1 MSYPG
6 RSPRCFGA
14 SKLGVW
20 QRTLNTVE
28 KSAEG
33 IVGGAPAEGPND
45 ERRRTVT
52 KRDGIASDHLNNQA
66 VGNPQDEPVAGSSG
80 QPESIHTQALL
91 AQVLDRANLQRALK
105 QVRRNKG
112 APGIDGMTVDEL
124 PEYLK
129 HHWPEIR
136 AQLTAGSY
144 RPQPVKRVDIPKPDG
159 KTRPLGIPTVLD
171 RFIQQAI
178 AQVVSAQWEPH
189 FHDHSYGFRPG
200 RSAHQA
206 VREVQANIREGYGWV
221 VDMDLQAFFDRVNHD
236 RLMARLKR
244 RGIETDLLRLINR
257 YLKAGVSV
265 AGHIEATTLGVPQ
278 GGPLSPVLA
287 NVVLDELDWE
297 LDRRGHRF
305 ARYADDC
312 NILVRSQRAGERVMA
327 SVTRYVG
334 DTLRL
339 TVNPLK
345 SAVDRPMNRK
355 FLGFTVSRNG
365 ARLKV
370 ADKAI
375 EKLKDR
381 VRELT
386 RRTRGTSIGALVAE
400 LRQTLLGWKAYF
412 GIAEVLSPLR
422 EIDKWVRRKL
432 RCYLWK
438 QWGPSGYRELRKR
451 GVTVRDAWNTSKSAH
466 GPWRL
471 SKTPAL
477 AIALPLR
484 FFESLGLPSL
494 APR

>member
-1 MSYPG
+1 M
-6 RSPRCFGA
+6 
-14 SKLGVW
+14 
-20 QRTLNTVE
+20 T
-28 KSAEG
+28 KS
-33 IVGGAPAEGPND
+33 D
-45 ERRRTVT
+45 W
-52 KRDGIASDHLNNQA
+52 IASDHLHPQA
-66 VGNPQDEPVAGSSG
+66 AALPQDEPVTGSSG
-80 QPESIHTQALL
+80 PPESIHTQALL
-91 AQVLDRANLQRALK
+91 AQVLARDNLQRALK
-105 QVRRNKG
+105 QVRQNKG

-124 PEYLK
+124 PDYLR
-129 HHWPEIR
+129 HHWPDIR
-136 AQLTAGSY
+136 AQLEAGHY
-144 RPQPVKRVDIPKPDG
+144 RPQPVRRVEIPKPDG
-159 KTRPLGIPTVLD
+159 KPRPLGIPTVLD

-178 AQVVSAQWEPH
+178 AQVISAQWEPH
-189 FHDHSYGFRPG
+189 FHPHSYGYRPQ

-206 VREVQANIREGYGWV
+206 IREVQTRIRQGHGWV
-221 VDMDLQAFFDRVNHD
+221 VDLDLQAFFDRVNHD

-244 RGIETDLLRLINR
+244 RCPDAGLLRLINR
-257 YLKAGVSV
+257 YLNAGVRV
-265 AGHIEATTLGVPQ
+265 GETVEPTRMGVPQ

-312 NILVRSQRAGERVMA
+312 TILVRSKRAGERVMA
-327 SVTRYVG
+327 SVTRYVS

-355 FLGFTVSRNG
+355 FLGFTVSRTG
-365 ARLKV
+365 AKLKV
-370 ADKAI
+370 ADQAI
-375 EKLKDR
+375 DKLKDR
-381 VRELT
+381 VRDLT
-386 RRTRGTSIGALVAE
+386 RRTRGKRIDAIVAE

-412 GIAEVLSPLR
+412 GITEVLSPLR
-422 EIDKWVRRKL
+422 DLDKWIRRKL

-451 GVTVRDAWNTSKSAH
+451 GVSVREAWNTSKSAH

-477 AIALPLR
+477 ALALPLR
-484 FFESLGLPSL
+484 FFNNLGLPQL

>member
-1 MSYPG
+1 V
-6 RSPRCFGA
+6 
-14 SKLGVW
+14 KLGVW

-33 IVGGAPAEGPND
+33 IVGGATAEGPND
-45 ERRRTVT
+45 ERQRIVT
-52 KRDGIASDHLNNQA
+52 KRDGNASDHPSNRA
-66 VGNPQDEPVAGSSG
+66 AAIPQDELVAGLSG
-80 QPESIHTQALL
+80 QPESIHTQTLY
-91 AQVLDRANLQRALK
+91 AQVMERGNLQRALK

-124 PEYLK
+124 PEYLL
-129 HHWPEIR
+129 HHWREIR
-136 AQLTAGSY
+136 AQLDAGTY
-144 RPQPVKRVDIPKPDG
+144 RPQPVLRVEIPKGDG

-189 FHDHSYGFRPG
+189 FHRHSYGFRPQ

-206 VREVQANIREGYGWV
+206 VREVQANIRAGHGWV
-221 VDMDLQAFFDRVNHD
+221 VDMDLQAFFDRVNQD
-236 RLMARLKR
+236 RLMARLKSR
-244 RGIETDLLRLINR
+244 CPDAALLRLVNR
-257 YLKAGVSV
+257 FLKAGVSV
-265 AGHIEATTLGVPQ
+265 AGIIEATPMGVPQ

-312 NILVRSQRAGERVMA
+312 NILVKSKRAGKRVMV

-339 TVNPLK
+339 TVNQSK
-345 SAVDRPMNRK
+345 SAVDRPMDRK

-365 ARLKV
+365 AKLKV

-386 RRTRGTSIGALVAE
+386 RRTRGNTIGKIVAE
-400 LRQTLLGWKAYF
+400 LRETLLGWKAYF

-438 QWGPSGYRELRKR
+438 QWGPAGYRELRKR
-451 GVTVRDAWNTSKSAH
+451 GVTVREAWNTSKSAH

-477 AIALPLR
+477 AFALPLR
-484 FFESLGLPSL
+484 FFINLGLPSL

>member
-1 MSYPG
+1 M
-6 RSPRCFGA
+6 
-14 SKLGVW
+14 
-20 QRTLNTVE
+20 
-28 KSAEG
+28 
-33 IVGGAPAEGPND
+33 
-45 ERRRTVT
+45 T
-52 KRDGIASDHLNNQA
+52 KRDGNASDHLHTQA
-66 VGNPQDEPVAGSSG
+66 AAKPQDELVAGSSG
-80 QPESIHTQALL
+80 QPESIHPQALL
-91 AQVLDRANLQRALK
+91 AQVLERANLQRALK
-105 QVRRNKG
+105 QVRQNKG

-124 PEYLK
+124 PAYLR
-129 HHWPEIR
+129 HHWLEIR
-136 AQLTAGSY
+136 AQLEAGSY
-144 RPQPVKRVDIPKPDG
+144 RPQPVKRVEIAKEPG

-178 AQVVSAQWEPH
+178 AQVISAQWEPH
-189 FHDHSYGFRPG
+189 FHHHSYGFRPA

-206 VREVQANIREGYGWV
+206 VRTVQANIRAGYGWV
-221 VDMDLQAFFDRVNHD
+221 VDMDLQSFFDRVNHD
-236 RLMARLKR
+236 RLMARLKSR
-244 RGIETDLLRLINR
+244 CPDARLLRLVNH
-257 YLKAGVSV
+257 YLKAGVVVDGNTLS
-265 AGHIEATTLGVPQ
+265 TTMGVPQ
-278 GGPLSPVLA
+278 GGPLSPVLS

-297 LDRRGHRF
+297 LERRGHRF

-312 NILVRSQRAGERVMA
+312 NILVKSKRAGERVMS
-327 SVTRYVG
+327 SVTRFVS
-334 DTLRL
+334 DSLRL
-339 TVNPLK
+339 TVNPQK

-365 ARLKV
+365 AKLKV

-386 RRTRGTSIGALVAE
+386 RRTRGTSIGAIAAE
-400 LRQTLLGWKAYF
+400 LRETLLGWKAYF

-422 EIDKWVRRKL
+422 DIDKWVRRKL

-438 QWGPSGYRELRKR
+438 QWGPAGYRELRKR
-451 GVTVRDAWNTSKSAH
+451 GVSVREAWNTSKSAH

-484 FFESLGLPSL
+484 FFINLGVPNL

>member
-1 MSYPG
+1 M
-6 RSPRCFGA
+6 
-14 SKLGVW
+14 
-20 QRTLNTVE
+20 
-28 KSAEG
+28 
-33 IVGGAPAEGPND
+33 
-45 ERRRTVT
+45 
-52 KRDGIASDHLNNQA
+52 KRDGIASDHLRKQA
-66 VGNPQDEPVAGSSG
+66 AARPQDELVAGLSG

-91 AQVLDRANLQRALK
+91 AQVLERANLQRALR
-105 QVRRNKG
+105 QVRQNKG

-124 PEYLK
+124 PQYLR
-129 HHWPEIR
+129 HHWLDIR
-136 AQLTAGSY
+136 AQLQAGRY
-144 RPQPVKRVDIPKPDG
+144 RPQPVKRVEIPKPDG

-178 AQVVSAQWEPH
+178 AQVISAQWEPH
-189 FHDHSYGFRPG
+189 FHPHSYGFRPG

-206 VREVQANIREGYGWV
+206 VRHVQATIREGYGWV
-221 VDMDLQAFFDRVNHD
+221 VDMDLQSFFDRVNHD
-236 RLMARLKR
+236 RLMARIKTR
-244 RGIETDLLRLINR
+244 TEEADVQRLINR
-257 YLKAGVSV
+257 FLKAGVV
-265 AGHIEATTLGVPQ
+265 VDGKIEATTMGVPQ

-312 NILVRSQRAGERVMA
+312 NILVRSQRAGKRVMA
-327 SVTRYVG
+327 SVTRYVS
-334 DTLRL
+334 DRLRL

-345 SAVDRPMNRK
+345 SAVDRPRNRK

-365 ARLKV
+365 TKLKV
-370 ADKAI
+370 AEQAI
-375 EKLKDR
+375 DKLKDR

-386 RRTRGTSIGALVAE
+386 RRTRGHTLSVIVAE
-400 LRQTLLGWKAYF
+400 LRETLLGWKAYF
-412 GIAEVLSPLR
+412 GIAEVLSPLH

-451 GVTVRDAWNTSKSAH
+451 GVSVREAWNTSKSAH

-477 AIALPLR
+477 AMALPLR
-484 FFESLGLPSL
+484 FFEQVGLPSL